1 MLTLP
6 FIGELSL
13 CALRAC
19 HPTAASLRPI
29 AREALQL
36 YVQAC
41 DGPLKEQGWSS
52 QQALHNLRLLS

>member
-1 MLTLP
+1 VLTLP

-13 CALRAC
+13 CARRAC
-19 HPTAASLRPI
+19 HPAAASLHPI

-52 QQALHNLRLLS
+52 LQAMDNLRLLS